1 MKQKGKNDNLISV
14 IMPCHNDGLY
24 IEEAVESLRQQT
36 WKDIEL
42 IIIDDGSDDGSTV
55 GIIESLVFPRKT
67 ILHTNHIG
75 PAAARNRGIQ
85 EAGGKYILP
94 LDADDKIDPEYIRR
108 AVETMQSEPEV
119 GIVYC
124 HADLFGEASGKWD
137 LPDYNLRSE
146 LLDNVIF
153 VTAVFRKEDWET
165 VGGFCEDFR
174 AGMEDYDFWLSLLG
188 LGRQV
193 YQLEET
199 YFHYRIKPTS
209 RTTRFQHSYADVQ
222 DTYVR
227 LYERHRAFYA
237 ENMDEYC
244 KELRRNLID
253 QLMINKRL
261 QAKIDEK
268 ESRDE
273 GMEQIRK
280 DMLMLEAVKN
290 DPLVE
295 YIVSVRRLKPGLG
308 RFLERLLDSK
318 NGLKRMIGRK

>member
-1 MKQKGKNDNLISV
+1 MMKLKGKNDNLISV

-153 VTAVFRKEDWET
+153 VTAVFRKE
-165 VGGFCEDFR
+165 
-174 AGMEDYDFWLSLLG
+174 A
-188 LGRQV
+188 
-193 YQLEET
+193 
-199 YFHYRIKPTS
+199 PT
-209 RTTRFQHSYADVQ
+209 QEK
-222 DTYVR
+222 
-227 LYERHRAFYA
+227 LCA
-237 ENMDEYC
+237 E
-244 KELRRNLID
+244 
-253 QLMINKRL
+253 
-261 QAKIDEK
+261 
-268 ESRDE
+268 S
-273 GMEQIRK
+273 
-280 DMLMLEAVKN
+280 
-290 DPLVE
+290 
-295 YIVSVRRLKPGLG
+295 
-308 RFLERLLDSK
+308 
-318 NGLKRMIGRK
+318 